1 MINAAIIGY
10 GNVGKYAMDAILEAP
25 DFNLA
30 GVVRLKESLGNTP
43 PELKNVKVV
52 ADVGE
57 LGDVDVAIL
66 CSPTRAIT
74 DEAKKYLSLGINTV
88 DSFDIHTAI
97 WELRQELMPVAKAN
111 NAVAVISCGW
121 DPGSDSVIRALL
133 EAAAPKGV
141 THTNFGEGMSMGHT
155 VAVKSKEGVKNA
167 MSITIPRGT
176 GIHARL
182 VYVELEK
189 GADFATVE
197 KSIKADPYFSHDET
211 RVVQTQDV
219 NALIDMGHGV
229 NLSRKGVSGKTHNQI
244 FKFDMRINN
253 PALTSQI
260 MICCARASM
269 KRESGCYTIIEIPVI
284 DFLYGETEELIKRLV

>member
-1 MINAAIIGY
+1 MINAAIVGY
-10 GNVGKYAMDAILEAP
+10 GNIGKFAMEAILEAP

-30 GVVRLKESLGNTP
+30 GVVRRKESLGSNP
-43 PELKNVKVV
+43 PELNGVKVT
-52 ADVGE
+52 ADIKE
-57 LGDVDVAIL
+57 LGKVDVAIL
-66 CSPTRAIT
+66 ASPSRSVPE
-74 DEAKKYLSLGINTV
+74 EAKKYLALGINTI
-88 DSFDIHTAI
+88 DSYDIHTGI
-97 WELRQELMPVAKAN
+97 WDLRQQLTPVAKAN

-121 DPGSDSVIRALL
+121 DPGSDSVIRALF

-189 GADFATVE
+189 GADFSAVE
-197 KSIKADPYFSHDET
+197 KSIKTDPYFVHDET
-211 RVVQTQDV
+211 RVVETKDV
-219 NALIDMGHGV
+219 NALIDLGHGV
-229 NLSRKGVSGKTHNQI
+229 NLVRKGVSGRTHNQI
-244 FKFDMRINN
+244 FKFEMRANN
-253 PALTSQI
+253 PALTSQV
-260 MICCARASM
+260 MVSCARASM
-269 KRESGCYTIIEIPVI
+269 KRQPGAYTMIEIPVA

>member
-10 GNVGKYAMDAILEAP
+10 GNIGKYAMEAILEAP
-25 DFNLA
+25 DFKLA
-30 GVVRLKESLGNTP
+30 GVVRRKESLGNVP
-43 PELKNVKVV
+43 AELKDVKIA

-57 LGDVDVAIL
+57 LGPVDVAIL
-66 CSPTRAIT
+66 CSPSRSVPE
-74 DEAKKYLSLGINTV
+74 EAKKYLSRGINTV

-97 WELRQELMPVAKAN
+97 WELRQELAPVAKASK
-111 NAVAVISCGW
+111 AVAVVSCGW

-133 EAAAPKGV
+133 EASSPKGI

-167 MSITIPRGT
+167 LSLTIPRGT
-176 GIHARL
+176 GVHARM

-189 GADFATVE
+189 GADFSTVE
-197 KSIKADPYFSHDET
+197 KSIKTDPYFVHDDT

-219 NALIDMGHGV
+219 NALIDLGHGV
-229 NLSRKGVSGKTHNQI
+229 NMVRKGVSGRTHNQI
-244 FKFDMRINN
+244 FRFDMRINN

-269 KRESGCYTIIEIPVI
+269 KREPGCYTIIEIPVI
-284 DFLYGETEELIKRLV
+284 DFLYGEKEELIKRLV

>member
-1 MINAAIIGY
+1 MINAAIVGY
-10 GNVGKYAMDAILEAP
+10 GNIGKYAMYAVLEAP

-30 GVVRLKESLGNTP
+30 GLLRRKESLGNTP
-43 PELKNVKVV
+43 PELKDVKVA
-52 ADVGE
+52 ADIRE

-66 CSPTRAIT
+66 SSPSRSVPG
-74 DEAKKYLSLGINTV
+74 EAKKYLGMGINTV
-88 DSFDIHTAI
+88 DSFDIHTDI
-97 WELRQELMPVAKAN
+97 WKLRQELTPIAKAN
-111 NAVAVISCGW
+111 NAVAVVSAGW
-121 DPGSDSVIRALL
+121 DPGSDSLIRALL
-133 EAAAPKGV
+133 EASAPRGI

-167 MSITIPRGT
+167 LSITVPRGT
-176 GIHARL
+176 GIHARV
-182 VYVELEK
+182 VYVELEE
-189 GADFATVE
+189 GANFSAVE
-197 KSIKADPYFSHDET
+197 KSIKEDPYFIHDDT
-211 RVVQTQDV
+211 RVILTHDV

-229 NLSRKGVSGKTHNQI
+229 NMVRKGVSGRTHNQI

-253 PALTSQI
+253 PALTGQI